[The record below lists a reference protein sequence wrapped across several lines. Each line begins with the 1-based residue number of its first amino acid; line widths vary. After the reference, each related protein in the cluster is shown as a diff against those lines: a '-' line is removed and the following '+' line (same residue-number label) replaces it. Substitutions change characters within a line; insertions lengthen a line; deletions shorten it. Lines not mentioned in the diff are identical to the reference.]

1 MITGLFSKSMK
12 KKMIKKLAY
21 PTLAIAGASLLLL
34 IILAVL
40 SIQNYNRERN
50 LLTKQLSRE
59 GSTFIHILESSIRNG
74 MMNMQW
80 KQNQIQILLTETAEE
95 PNIDYVML
103 VNGSGV
109 ILAHNQSKYIGSKIS
124 GLKLPQK
131 AGQII
136 STVQKNPENKDVFNV
151 IKHIAPVSSSN
162 TNGNCNT
169 RMWNQRMSRW
179 NNSISGKYI
188 IIGLKMDEFKAA
200 QEEDI
205 RRAIISGVILL
216 ILGSASLYFIFV
228 VQNYY
233 LINNTLKSLESYT
246 ANVVNSMP
254 NGLISLDSE
263 GRITTLN
270 QNAVDLLGLDFSK
283 VKGKL
288 LKEVMRECDLR
299 NTLLP
304 SSDIFERQTDCR
316 LNDGRVIPLSITS
329 SLLKDEAGEIIGK
342 VIILRDLQDI
352 KTLEKKVER
361 SERLASLGRMAAGI
375 AHEIRNPLSSIKGFA
390 QYFRKKF
397 APGSEDANYAV
408 VMANEVDRLNR
419 FIQDLLNFAKPQ
431 EPKFMPVDIIKI
443 MEHTLKLTESDF
455 LGKNIRI
462 IKKFD
467 EQIPQI
473 SADSDMIIQAL
484 LNIFINAN
492 EAMEKDGELIITVQN
507 NNNQSVHISI
517 EDKGK
522 GIAKADLRK
531 IFDPFFTLKSGGSG
545 LGLAIVYRIIENHHG
560 EIEVKSEPGKGTTFK
575 INLPCKQI

>member
-1 MITGLFSKSMK
+1 MK
-12 KKMIKKLAY
+12 KHNIKKLAY
-21 PTLAIAGASLLLL
+21 PTLAIAGASILLF
-34 IILAVL
+34 IILAAL
-40 SIQNYNRERN
+40 SIQNYNREKE
-50 LLTKQLSRE
+50 LLTKQLYRE
-59 GSTFIHILESSIRNG
+59 GSALIRILEASMKNG
-74 MMNMQW
+74 MMSARW
-80 KQNQIQILLTETAEE
+80 KESQIQTLLTETAKE
-95 PNIDYVML
+95 PNIDYIMV
-103 VNGSGV
+103 VDNTGIV
-109 ILAHNQSKYIGSKIS
+109 LAHNQSKYIGNKVN

-131 AGQII
+131 AGLII
-136 STVQKNPENKDVFNV
+136 SAFGKNSENEDVFNMV
-151 IKHIAPVSSSN
+151 KLITPLTSSNSN
-162 TNGNCNT
+162 TNYKMRMGNQCMN
-169 RMWNQRMSRW
+169 RW
-179 NNSISGKYI
+179 NSFLSGKYI
-188 IIGLKMDEFKAA
+188 IVGLKMNEFKAA
-200 QEEDI
+200 QAEDV
-205 RRAIISGVILL
+205 RRAIISGLILL
-216 ILGSASLYFIFV
+216 ILGSASLYFLFV
-228 VQNYY
+228 VQSYY

-270 QNAVDLLGLDFSK
+270 QNAADLLGLAFPK
-283 VKGKL
+283 VKGMQ
-288 LKEVMRECDLR
+288 LKDVMKECDLR

-304 SSDIFERQTDCR
+304 ASDIFEQQKECR

-329 SLLKDEAGEIIGK
+329 SLLKDEEGKIIGK

-352 KTLEKKVER
+352 KTLEKKIER

-397 APGSEDANYAV
+397 APGSEDENYAL

-431 EPKFMPVDIIKI
+431 EPKFRPVDIIKT

-455 LGKNIRI
+455 LEKDIRV

-473 SADSDMIIQAL
+473 SADNDMLIQAF
-484 LNIFINAN
+484 LNIIINAN
-492 EAMEKDGELIITVQN
+492 EAMEENGELIITVRKN
-507 NNNQSVHISI
+507 HNQSVHISI

-522 GIAKADLRK
+522 GIAKTDLRK

-545 LGLAIVYRIIENHHG
+545 LGLAIVYRIVENHHG
-560 EIEVKSEPGKGTTFK
+560 EIEVKSEPGKGTIFK
-575 INLPCKQI
+575 INLPFKQI

>member
-1 MITGLFSKSMK
+1 MK
-12 KKMIKKLAY
+12 KNRIKKLVY
-21 PTLAIAGASLLLL
+21 PTLAIAGASTLLL
-34 IILAVL
+34 IILAAL

-80 KQNQIQILLTETAEE
+80 KQNQIQILFTETAEE

-109 ILAHNQSKYIGSKIS
+109 ILAHNQSKYIGHKIPD
-124 GLKLPQK
+124 LKLPQK
-131 AGQII
+131 TGQII

-151 IKHIAPVSSSN
+151 IQYIDPVSLSN

-169 RMWNQRMSRW
+169 RMWNQRTNRW

-188 IIGLKMDEFKAA
+188 IIGLKMNEFKAA

-233 LINNTLKSLESYT
+233 LIDNTLKSLESYT

-254 NGLISLDSE
+254 NGLISLDSD
-263 GRITTLN
+263 GRITTFN
-270 QNAVDLLGLDFSK
+270 QNAADLLGLDFSK

-304 SSDIFERQTDCR
+304 SSDIFERQMECR

-329 SLLKDEAGEIIGK
+329 SLLKDEAGKIIGK

-397 APGSEDANYAV
+397 EPDSEDANYAV

-431 EPKFMPVDIIKI
+431 EPKFSSVDIIKI

-455 LGKNIRI
+455 LEKNIRI

-492 EAMEKDGELIITVQN
+492 EAMEKNGELIITVKKN
-507 NNNQSVHISI
+507 YHQSVHIFI

-522 GIAKADLRK
+522 GIAKADLRR

-560 EIEVKSEPGKGTTFK
+560 EIEVKSELGEGTIFK
-575 INLPCKQI
+575 INLPFKQV

>member
-1 MITGLFSKSMK
+1 MK
-12 KKMIKKLAY
+12 KYNVKKMAY
-21 PTLAIAGASLLLL
+21 PVFSIAIASSLLF
-34 IILAVL
+34 IILAL
-40 SIQNYNRERN
+40 FSIQNYYRERN

-59 GSTFIHILESSIRNG
+59 GSAFIHILESSIRNG

-80 KQNQIQILLTETAEE
+80 KQNQIQTLLTETAEE

-103 VNGSGV
+103 VNSTGV
-109 ILAHNQSKYIGSKIS
+109 ILAHNQSKYIGSKITD
-124 GLKLPQK
+124 LKLPK
-131 AGQII
+131 ITGQII
-136 STVQKNPENKDVFNV
+136 STVQKSPENKDIFNV
-151 IKHIAPVSSSN
+151 IKFIAPLVSTN
-162 TNGNCNT
+162 THENCSV
-169 RMWNQRMSRW
+169 RMQDQRMSRW
-179 NNSISGKYI
+179 NNFISGKYI
-188 IIGLKMDEFKAA
+188 IIGLKMNEFKAA
-200 QEEDI
+200 QEEDV
-205 RRAIISGVILL
+205 RRAIVSGLVLL

-233 LINNTLKSLESYT
+233 LINNTLKSLETYT

-270 QNAVDLLGLDFSK
+270 QNAANLLGLTFPN

-288 LKEVMRECDLR
+288 LEEVMKECDLR

-304 SSDIFERQTDCR
+304 ASDIFERQKECR

-329 SLLKDEAGEIIGK
+329 SLLKDEEGKIIGK
-342 VIILRDLQDI
+342 VIILRDLHEI
-352 KTLEKKVER
+352 KTLEKKIER

-397 APGSEDANYAV
+397 DPGSEDANYAL
-408 VMANEVDRLNR
+408 VMAKEVDRLNR

-431 EPKFMPVDIIKI
+431 EPKFKPVDIIEV

-455 LGKNIRI
+455 MRKNIRI
-462 IKKFD
+462 IKNFD
-467 EQIPQI
+467 KQIPQI
-473 SADSDMIIQAL
+473 SADSDMITQVL

-492 EAMEKDGELIITVQN
+492 EAMEKNGALTITVRKN
-507 NNNQSVHISI
+507 YNESVHISI
-517 EDKGK
+517 GDNGK
-522 GIAKADLRK
+522 GITERDLRK

-560 EIEVKSEPGKGTTFK
+560 EIEVTSKPGKGTLFK
-575 INLPCKQI
+575 INLPFKQI